1 MFDLEK
7 AIADWRQEVASNWT
21 GDKTALDEL
30 EDHLREETAELVRR
44 GNNEKQAWLV
54 ALAKLGDPVAVRRE
68 FDKIDRLPALDRCA
82 LIGFVAIAGVA
93 CVAIPVLFFGN
104 ARGAVRADLLLST
117 HIIAIT
123 LGYVIG
129 IFAAM
134 LAGYVTLRR
143 YFVQRSADGLT
154 DASLRPLHVACIVA
168 AALTVLGFYLGAI
181 WANREWGHVFTW
193 DVKEFGAIAVAI
205 TFIAGAF
212 ATRCSSR
219 SAGIALAIA
228 TVGGGAVLAAWFV
241 PAALANGF
249 PLLFTLIGFGG
260 LAITLALA
268 AVAVCSRTAAN

>member
-7 AIADWRQEVASNWT
+7 TIADWRRQTQAEWT
-21 GDKTALDEL
+21 GDVAALDEL

-44 GNNEKQAWLV
+44 GNGEKQAWLV
-54 ALAKLGDPVAVRRE
+54 ALAKLGDPSAVRRE
-68 FDKIDRLPALDRCA
+68 FEKVDRLPALDRWA
-82 LIGFVAIAGVA
+82 LTGLAIAVGIT
-93 CVAIPVLFFGN
+93 CVAFPVLFFAN
-104 ARGAVRADLLLST
+104 ARDAVRADLLLST

-129 IFAAM
+129 IVASL

-143 YFVQRSADGLT
+143 YFVERSADGLT
-154 DASLRPLHVACIVA
+154 NASQRPLHVACMLA
-168 AALTVLGFYLGAI
+168 AALTVLAFSLGAI
-181 WANREWGHVFTW
+181 WANREWGHAFTW
-193 DVKEFGAIAVAI
+193 DLKEIGAIAVAL
-205 TFIAGAF
+205 TFIAGAV
-212 ATRCSSR
+212 ATRRSSH

-260 LAITLALA
+260 LAMTLAVA
-268 AVAVCSRTAAN
+268 AVALRSRTTVH